1 MRKVRFWN
9 RILTLL
15 ILLVVLTIII
25 CISYIINELDMWE
38 SLKTLF

>member
-15 ILLVVLTIII
+15 ILLVVLAIII

>member
-25 CISYIINELDMWE
+25 CILYIINELDMWDAFK
-38 SLKTLF
+38 SLF

>member
-25 CISYIINELDMWE
+25 CISYIINELDMWDTFK
-38 SLKTLF
+38 SLF

>member
-15 ILLVVLTIII
+15 ILLTILTIII

-38 SLKTLF
+38 ALKSLF

>member
-15 ILLVVLTIII
+15 ILLVVLTMIT
-25 CISYIINELDMWE
+25 CILYIINELDMWDAFK
-38 SLKTLF
+38 SLF

>member
-1 MRKVRFWN
+1 MRKVKFWN

>member
-1 MRKVRFWN
+1 MRKVKFWN
-9 RILTLL
+9 RILTFL
-15 ILLVVLTIII
+15 ILLVLLTIII

>member
-9 RILTLL
+9 HILTLL

>member
-1 MRKVRFWN
+1 MRKVKFWN

-15 ILLVVLTIII
+15 ILLVVLTMII
-25 CISYIINELDMWE
+25 CIVYIINELDMWE

>member
-25 CISYIINELDMWE
+25 CILYIINELDMWDVFK
-38 SLKTLF
+38 SLF

>member
-25 CISYIINELDMWE
+25 CISYIINELDMWDAFK
-38 SLKTLF
+38 SLF